1 MKPIIQQQSHRYLLL
16 ILGVALLLRL
26 GAALYLGNTISGL
39 SGAHDEITYSML
51 GHRFATG
58 HGMTFPEPW
67 YPWIA
72 ADAPQS
78 YFSYTFSLFLAGIY
92 ALFGFQPLFAR
103 LVMALLSTAIVGMIY
118 VLGRRLFNE
127 QIALLAAALAA
138 IYAYLIFYGVALVT
152 ETPFTLLLLVALY
165 VAIRIRAGEITGVWS
180 WLLLGLLLAVA
191 VLSRIALIFFVPILL
206 FWLYLAVRKKC
217 HLAMLLVPL
226 GMIALAMLPLISRNY
241 QLWGHFALSE
251 AQFGHVFWNGNHP
264 NHLGNFHP
272 FRVFPIPEE
281 VLALNNDVLITN
293 ALLRLAIQNILA
305 NPWNFVLLTL
315 TRLREFFIFWPTDDS
330 SFQANLL
337 RVLSF
342 GLIVPFTLYGL
353 VANLRR
359 FGELAPIY
367 LFGVVHTGIYAVT
380 WTMVRY
386 RVPLD
391 PFFLL
396 FAAYTLHQIYWAI
409 RQRWSRTGPARPQ
422 VA

>member
-1 MKPIIQQQSHRYLLL
+1 
-16 ILGVALLLRL
+16 
-26 GAALYLGNTISGL
+26 
-39 SGAHDEITYSML
+39 
-51 GHRFATG
+51 
-58 HGMTFPEPW
+58 
-67 YPWIA
+67 
-72 ADAPQS
+72 
-78 YFSYTFSLFLAGIY
+78 
-92 ALFGFQPLFAR
+92 
-103 LVMALLSTAIVGMIY
+103 
-118 VLGRRLFNE
+118 
-127 QIALLAAALAA
+127 
-138 IYAYLIFYGVALVT
+138 
-152 ETPFTLLLLVALY
+152 
-165 VAIRIRAGEITGVWS
+165 
-180 WLLLGLLLAVA
+180 
-191 VLSRIALIFFVPILL
+191 
-206 FWLYLAVRKKC
+206 
-217 HLAMLLVPL
+217 
-226 GMIALAMLPLISRNY
+226 MIALAMLPLIIRNY

-305 NPWNFVLLTL
+305 DPWNFVLLTL

-367 LFGVVHTGIYAVT
+367 LFFVVHTGIYAVT

-396 FAAYTLHQIYWAI
+396 FAAYTLHQVYGAI
-409 RQRWSRTGPARPQ
+409 RQQWSRTGPARPQ